1 MDGNAVPAQQDVFDR
16 VRSVQSN
23 DHRGVPGAFEQFHD
37 PLVREVRTRDGHRVN
52 GQNAVASANTGL
64 FGRTSR
70 NGRDHHQCILLDDEF
85 DADAL
90 EVALHGFGQC
100 RQFFSAD
107 EQAVRI
113 QFFKNGIEGDLLQFL
128 AHHGV
133 HVGLFHAVEHPIQ
146 GTARSDHVHAI
157 GRPAAGLKPDV
168 DPQDQDD
175 RIGQRL
181 PRRRW

>member
-1 MDGNAVPAQQDVFDR
+1 MLGEGFHRQFKFLGGVLGKANDLDVPALAVQIGRTNDAVDGNAVPAQQNVFDR
-16 VRSVQSN
+16 IRTIQSN

-37 PLVREVRTRDGHRVN
+37 PLVREVRARDGHRVD
-52 GQNAVASANTGL
+52 GQNAVASADTRL

-70 NGRDHHQCILLDDEF
+70 NGRDHHQCILLDDEL

-100 RQFFSAD
+100 RQFFGAD

-113 QFFKNGIEGDLLQFL
+113 QFFQDGIEGDLLQFL

-133 HVGLFHAVEHPIQ
+133 HVGLFHAVEHPI
-146 GTARSDHVHAI
+146 
-157 GRPAAGLKPDV
+157 
-168 DPQDQDD
+168 
-175 RIGQRL
+175 
-181 PRRRW
+181 